1 METAIQFLDMG
12 GYGVFVW
19 PAFIIV
25 AIVMTVL
32 FVWSWQGL
40 RRERQMLKSLA
51 KRGKNVVASGATD
64 DA

>member
-25 AIVMTVL
+25 AIVMTAL
-32 FVWSWQGL
+32 FIWSWQDL
-40 RRERQMLKSLA
+40 RRERQTLKSLA
-51 KRGKNVVASGATD
+51 KRGKSALVSGASD

>member
-1 METAIQFLDMG
+1 METAIQFLSMG

-25 AIVMTVL
+25 AIVMTAL
-32 FVWSWQGL
+32 FIWSWQDL
-40 RRERQMLKSLA
+40 RRERQTLKSLA
-51 KRGKNVVASGATD
+51 KRGKSTVAPGATD

>member
-1 METAIQFLDMG
+1 METAIQFLNMG

-25 AIVMTVL
+25 AIVMTAL
-32 FVWSWQGL
+32 FIWSWQDL
-40 RRERQMLKSLA
+40 RRERQTLKSLA
-51 KRGKNVVASGATD
+51 KRGKSTLVSGAKD